1 MTLPQNTSQLPQ
13 FRPNLLTEASQLS
26 LSMSSLIDF
35 EGDEMEVI
43 EESEFIPDQRPKTQE
58 DTRKEMLVEVSLFL
72 VL

>member
-1 MTLPQNTSQLPQ
+1 
-13 FRPNLLTEASQLS
+13 
-26 LSMSSLIDF
+26 MSSLIDF

-43 EESEFIPDQRPKTQE
+43 EEPEFIPDQRPKTQE